1 MEGLKEKGL
10 INVIN
15 YYISRGL
22 LIVGMFILGAM
33 MFLTAMDVILR
44 YIFNRPIPGTYEL
57 TQFMMAIVVPFGI
70 AYCAYVEGHVNV
82 DLLITR
88 FPKRIQTILGVI
100 TSFFSLGLFI
110 LITWQN
116 IKYIKEQFDS
126 KLTSAVLLIPVYP
139 FVFFVAFG
147 IGVFCIIILRDL
159 LRYINKVAER

>member
-1 MEGLKEKGL
+1 MVESIEKGFL
-10 INVIN
+10 NKIINF
-15 YYISRGL
+15 ISKGIL
-22 LIVGMFILGAM
+22 TVGIVILGAM
-33 MFLTAMDVILR
+33 MFLTAIDVILR
-44 YIFNRPIPGTYEL
+44 YLFNRPVPGAYEL

-88 FPKRIQTILGVI
+88 FSKRIQTILGAI
-100 TSFFSLGLFI
+100 TSFLSLGLFI

-139 FVFFVAFG
+139 FVFFVALG
-147 IGVFCIIILRDL
+147 IGVFCLIILRDL
-159 LRYINKVAER
+159 LKYLDKAVER